1 MTDTKKLYLLNPVQL
16 NSHNSF
22 YKEEIKNGYNFD
34 LKEQHFRK
42 EFQEN
47 KNDIYVETLARSAK
61 QLGYNE
67 LATELR
73 DKDSNIFK
81 TINQPGASISTALS
95 TYFKN
100 RGQKNAQELAEHI
113 WAVNCLKL
121 NLEQKVNGLPNL
133 QDATIIVPA
142 PKMAKFSDIIETL
155 CSELKILPEIG
166 IERSVMS
173 EEEIRVSLTEDH
185 EYAQKHGIKET
196 RFKFSNV
203 ENKPLEEVINMD
215 IEAEQKI
222 QEAYN
227 TVLKNSNKSLTQLTK
242 DLEREQVTTIGK

>member
-73 DKDSNIFK
+73 NKDSNIFK

-100 RGQKNAQELAEHI
+100 NGQKNAQELAEHI
-113 WAVNCLKL
+113 WAVNCLNL

-133 QDATIIVPA
+133 QDAVIIVPA
-142 PKMAKFSDIIETL
+142 PKMAKFPDIIETL
-155 CSELKILPEIG
+155 CSALRIPVENIVREP
-166 IERSVMS
+166 MN
-173 EEEIRVSLTEDH
+173 EEDIRTTLTEDL
-185 EYAQKHGIKET
+185 EYAQQHGTKET

-227 TVLKNSNKSLTQLTK
+227 TVLKNLNKSLTQLTQ
-242 DLEREQVTTIGK
+242 DLVTEQVTTIGK